1 MNDLGLEFHHFGL
14 AVPQPEAAFR
24 LLTAMGYGVGPVVFD
39 PLQMVRLAMCR
50 HPQMPDVEV
59 VSPSDAASPID
70 RVLRRN
76 GPLFYHVCYVT
87 PEIDAALT
95 AIEREGFNLIMV
107 SEPKPAILFG
117 GREVAFCSVD
127 GFGLIEL
134 LQDESLRS
142 TDR

>member
-1 MNDLGLEFHHFGL
+1 MNSLGLEFHHFGL
-14 AVPQPEAAFR
+14 AVPQPEAAFK
-24 LLTAMGYGVGPVVFD
+24 LLTRMGYDIGPVVFD
-39 PLQMVRLAMCR
+39 PLQLVRLAMCW

-59 VSPSDAASPID
+59 VSPSDAVSPID
-70 RVLRRN
+70 RLLRRN

-87 PEIDAALT
+87 PRIDAALT
-95 AIEREGFNLIMV
+95 AIEREGFNIIVV

-134 LQDESLRS
+134 LQDHNLPS
-142 TDR
+142 TGR